1 MTIILNC
8 FNYFENLNNLLYYRS
23 FKAFANAEDFKS
35 AYIVKR
41 QLSLDFDKLN
51 WTQFESFSSF
61 IQLHH
66 SRMKLE
72 IYLSAYGSYILYEN
86 VRNNKF

>member
-23 FKAFANAEDFKS
+23 FIAFVNAEDFKS

-51 WTQFESFSSF
+51 
-61 IQLHH
+61 
-66 SRMKLE
+66 
-72 IYLSAYGSYILYEN
+72 
-86 VRNNKF
+86 